1 MRVSLS
7 IYSTWI
13 ENIVFVFSFQT
24 ICRLAQQGFQC
35 KCNILVHGKA
45 FAGYFLWND
54 GVLRIDRYIG
64 RMRPLVHHVHERLL
78 DEHRGHHAH
87 AQFQKRGTWL
97 SKSQVGITRAVS
109 QCRARWNPIGMSK
122 PSCAKT
128 SVLEVYRFSARI
140 FSTQERRTMSFT
152 ETATR
157 SQSANGREA
166 AHYVW
171 QSPTPSANPTVVS
184 IIATT
189 TSTLVAME
197 KNIIIK
203 LGKM

>member
-1 MRVSLS
+1 
-7 IYSTWI
+7 
-13 ENIVFVFSFQT
+13 
-24 ICRLAQQGFQC
+24 
-35 KCNILVHGKA
+35 
-45 FAGYFLWND
+45 
-54 GVLRIDRYIG
+54 
-64 RMRPLVHHVHERLL
+64 
-78 DEHRGHHAH
+78 
-87 AQFQKRGTWL
+87 
-97 SKSQVGITRAVS
+97 
-109 QCRARWNPIGMSK
+109 
-122 PSCAKT
+122 
-128 SVLEVYRFSARI
+128 
-140 FSTQERRTMSFT
+140 MSFT